1 MREGELHRRG
11 ERDRGRETTYKE
23 RETTQRGEREREEL
37 HRGEREREREGGR
50 VETID
55 VRERERERGFT

>member
-23 RETTQRGEREREEL
+23 RETTQRGEREEL
-37 HRGEREREREGGR
+37 HRGERERDYTKG
-50 VETID
+50 
-55 VRERERERGFT
+55 RERERGTT